1 MLINSTIDL
10 IVFILSSISFRW
22 LLFEY
27 KKFQFFR
34 DILDKSILA
43 ELNQCVFCQSFEA
56 GLITLLLYRFSPVN
70 VNFFFLPLICGFLGM
85 IFYPIIDNQI
95 SRLEEIN
102 HFRLTT
108 DKEQK

>member
-1 MLINSTIDL
+1 MLIDTTVDL
-10 IVFILSSISFRW
+10 IIFILSSISFRW

-34 DILDKSILA
+34 DILDKTILA

-56 GLITLLLYRFSPVN
+56 GLITYLLYRFFPIN
-70 VNFFFLPLICGFLGM
+70 LDFFFLPLICGFLGM
-85 IFYPIIDNQI
+85 ILYPIADSQI

-102 HFRLTT
+102 HFKLTSN
-108 DKEQK
+108 KEIE